1 MKTPLKRALSLLLC
15 LALALGFAACAP
27 QETAVSPT
35 PDAAEGSAGE
45 GSVASAA
52 TASEAATDKGSKL
65 AASSKSQ
72 GSRKPAKGSTRR
84 SNHHYGKKKK

>member
-35 PDAAEGSAGE
+35 PDAAEGSDAPALYTPGTYT
-45 GSVASAA
+45 ASAA
-52 TASEAATDKGSKL
+52 GNNGTVTVTVTFTETAISAVEVTAPQRDP
-65 AASSKSQ
+65 
-72 GSRKPAKGSTRR
+72 RHWRR
-84 SNHHYGKKKK
+84 RH